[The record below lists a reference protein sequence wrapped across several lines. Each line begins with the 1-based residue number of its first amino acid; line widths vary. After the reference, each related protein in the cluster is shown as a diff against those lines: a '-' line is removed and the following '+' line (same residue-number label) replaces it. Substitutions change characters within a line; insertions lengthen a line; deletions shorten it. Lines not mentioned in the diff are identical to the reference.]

1 MTLFKVNRKLI
12 VLALIGVILYFSAS
26 AFYSNGEAED
36 VSGLP
41 ATPAVSIEDAR
52 QTALNWYTTAF
63 GGQSATAERPVYATD
78 AKFSTYVAK
87 NEFQKDYEK
96 TYSTVAPLDY
106 WRVPLKTLQGDTYY
120 VRVLMKEAKVLGW
133 ESSVPTDGGITNG
146 LDSLKQAL
154 HSIGL
159 NQDDFDLRTPDKRT
173 SPAMQLESK
182 SVRVGEAPLVVNFV
196 IQDNVV
202 VSLLPHFETPKTFVE
217 WVEKQDNGAGIMATV
232 FLVITFSLGLISLIL
247 AIRKRKQARFSRG
260 VLFSLVVFSVIG
272 LYSYNS
278 LPAQTASLPVNGMS
292 FISPQILF
300 ITNLVIYA
308 MLALALYFNAVSG
321 DQIWRERGWNPW
333 PRFREATFG
342 QHVYDSMGRG
352 YLLCFFI
359 MGVQQ
364 VLFLFAFNAF
374 GTFSINDPSQS
385 SFNLYWPWLFP
396 TLAWYAGIGE
406 EITFRLFGIGLMRK
420 MLPEGKSPRGRNI
433 SRFIAVLVPSL
444 VWAAGHTTYTF
455 YPNYTRLFEVAV
467 LGLIFGYIFLRYG
480 LYTAVF
486 AHVSMDIILM
496 SISNMYSDSSP
507 RGIALG
513 IFYIALPYLV
523 GLVIL
528 LLHRLLRKEP
538 RHPSTPFQPSAPR

>member
-1 MTLFKVNRKLI
+1 MTLLKVNRKLI
-12 VLALIGVILYFSAS
+12 VLALIGVILYFTAS
-26 AFYSNGEAED
+26 SFYNSGEADEMTG
-36 VSGLP
+36 VP
-41 ATPAVSIEDAR
+41 AAPAISMEEAR
-52 QTALNWYTTAF
+52 QIALNWYATAY
-63 GGQSATAERPVYATD
+63 GGQPATAERPVFATD
-78 AKFSTYVAK
+78 ARLSTYVAK
-87 NEFQKDYEK
+87 YELQKEYESV
-96 TYSTVAPLDY
+96 YSTVSPLDY
-106 WRVPLKTLQGDTYY
+106 WRVPLKTPQGDTYY
-120 VRVLMKEAKVLGW
+120 VRVPMQEAKVLGW
-133 ESSVPTDGGITNG
+133 ESTAPSEGGITYG
-146 LDSLKQAL
+146 LEPLKQAL

-159 NQDDFDLRTPDKRT
+159 SQDDFDLRTPDRRT
-173 SPAMQLESK
+173 SSAMQLESK
-182 SVRVGEAPLVVNFV
+182 SVRVGEAPLVVNFE

-202 VSLLPHFETPKTFVE
+202 VSMLPHFETPKSFVE
-217 WVEKQDNGAGIMATV
+217 WVKKQDSGAGLMATV
-232 FLVITFSLGLISLIL
+232 YLVITFILGLLSLIL
-247 AIRKRKQARFSRG
+247 SIRKRKQARFSRG
-260 VLFSLVVFSVIG
+260 VLFSLVVFSAIG
-272 LYSYNS
+272 LHAYNS
-278 LPAQTASLPVNGMS
+278 LPAQTASLPVSGMG

-300 ITNLVIYA
+300 ISNLVIYA
-308 MLALALYFNAVSG
+308 LLALALYFNAVSG

-333 PRFREATFG
+333 PRFREAGFG

-364 VLFLFAFNAF
+364 ILFLIAFNAF

-420 MLPEGKSPRGRNI
+420 LLPEGKSTRGRNI

-480 LYTAVF
+480 LYTAIF

-496 SISNMYSDSSP
+496 SISTMLSDNSP

-523 GLVIL
+523 GLIIL

-538 RHPSTPFQPSAPR
+538 QPPHAPFQPSAPH